1 MINKNLDGVKVIRI
15 GDNNEYWLFQIKKH

>member
-15 GDNNEYWLFQIKKH
+15 GDNNEHWLLQIK